1 MTTLIT
7 ITDHKSLPE
16 LPPQIVIGFYVDND
30 IVNKNEN
37 LKPVD
42 RSEVLVSSF
51 LEDSKNEFPAYQ
63 YKKLS
68 NGKPY
73 LQVDNSTIGLSISH
87 TFEYILVGINKNG
100 EIGIDVEKKDRK
112 IHPKLSE
119 RIKNPGDHFLQDI
132 STLRIWTI
140 KESILKLTGSG
151 LRTNMS
157 NIEIHQKSNTLF
169 DVIHNNYSI
178 SIVSFEMSG
187 CWVSVAWTKKN

>member
-7 ITDHKSLPE
+7 IIDHKSLPE

-119 RIKNPGDHFLQDI
+119 RIKNQGDHFLQDI

-178 SIVSFEMSG
+178 CIVSFEMSG